1 MIFLIDLDGTLLD
14 TDHLHY
20 EAWARVLKVSPD
32 YIEKVVTSHGINYI
46 LEDFPDPS
54 ELRRHKIREM
64 IKFND
69 IKLMNNA
76 DKFINFIA
84 ENDINHVVVTNTD
97 RKVVEHFRS
106 KVPILDKLKNWIV
119 REDYDRPKPDP
130 ECYRLAL
137 NRFGHSGDY
146 VIGFE
151 NSKEGLQALS
161 KITHNIFHIHPESDY
176 LKILEHVK
184 TQCPRRFGMHPTNL
198 NHMERKKSKPL
209 KIAFVMAG
217 LLALVIALW
226 SLKRGSLTSSEKGED
241 SL

>member
-20 EAWARVLKVSPD
+20 EAWARVLKVSAD
-32 YIEKVVTSHGINYI
+32 YIERVVTTHGIQYI
-46 LEDFPDPS
+46 LDDFPDPS
-54 ELRRHKIREM
+54 QLRRQKIREM
-64 IKFND
+64 LKFDD
-69 IKLMNNA
+69 IQLMKNV
-76 DKFINFIA
+76 DLFINFIV
-84 ENDINHVVVTNTD
+84 ENEIDHVVVTNTD

-106 KVPILDKLKNWIV
+106 KVPILNKLNNWIV
-119 REDYDRPKPDP
+119 REDYDKPKPDS

-137 NRFGHSGDY
+137 DRFGHKGDC

-151 NSKEGLQALS
+151 NSKEGLEALS

-184 TQCPRRFGMHPTNL
+184 IQCLKRFGMHPTNL
-198 NHMERKKSKPL
+198 NHMGRRKLKPL

-226 SLKRGSLTSSEKGED
+226 NLKRGSLISSEKNED
-241 SL
+241 YL